1 MAWNILCPKEIRAW
15 LKFALQIVGRQFD
28 GAHYKVSSELIG
40 FLNCAGKFIFMI
52 AVLCGLIW
60 GT

>member
-1 MAWNILCPKEIRAW
+1 
-15 LKFALQIVGRQFD
+15 LQIISGRFTKSL
-28 GAHYKVSSELIG
+28 YKVSSELIG
-40 FLNCAGKFIFMI
+40 FLNCARKFIFMI